1 MKTITQQ
8 NWYTITD
15 AMGNRS
21 EIIIITSNLK
31 EAIKIA
37 KKEYPNQCFFGK
49 VKRIYNGG
57 IMGLK

>member
-37 KKEYPNQCFFGK
+37 KKEYPNQCFFVK

>member
-1 MKTITQQ
+1 MTTSITQQ

-21 EIIIITSNLK
+21 KITIIASNLK
-31 EAIKIA
+31 EAVKIA
-37 KKEYPNQCFFGK
+37 KKDYPNQCYFGK

-57 IMGLK
+57 IMG